1 MGKLHRFLN
10 VHFSLSFRLIF
21 WVGLILAVSISAWAY
36 FNIGHQKQRAVENI
50 VEGADRLGNTIR
62 LGVHYAMMINSRDDI
77 TQIIRNIGKQE
88 GIQKIRIYNRSGKI
102 TYSTKAGEMDHVTNM
117 KDEPCFI
124 CHKTDPP
131 AVKASLAERTRVFD
145 SPEGEPLLGVISPI
159 YNEPGCASGACHFHP
174 EKTKVLGALDVV
186 VSLKNTDKEIFAY
199 ERGIILMAVFI
210 FLLTSGFMAFFL
222 LRFVN
227 RPIRKLIEGT
237 RHIGRGE
244 YDYAVDL
251 NRNDDMGHLATA
263 INQMGEKIGEKQDEL
278 NKQKGEYQNLF
289 ELAPCYITVQ
299 DRDFRLLRYNRE
311 FAEQFDPHSGDYC
324 YQVYKGRSER
334 CEVCPV
340 LNTFEDGQSHH
351 SEEEG
356 VNRDGT
362 KSYWMVRTSP
372 VKNKQGEVVAAME
385 MSLDVTAMKHL
396 ESEVK
401 KSEEK
406 YRIIFTTIPN
416 PVFVLDQS
424 TLNIL
429 DCNDNVTAVYGYRQE
444 EILMTSFLD
453 FFGAGGREQYASQM
467 KTSTA
472 LDRVK
477 HYGKDGK
484 VIYVNIRMSS
494 TEYLGEG
501 VFLVT
506 ISDITERLL
515 AEQQL
520 IQASKMATLGE
531 MSTGVAHELN
541 QPLSV
546 IKTAGSFLHKKV
558 LKGQAID
565 DETMMTLTSEI
576 NGQVDRASK
585 IINHMREFGR
595 KSDVVR
601 EKIQLNEALQ
611 RAFEIF
617 SQQLKLREIEVV
629 MDLQPDLPPVMAD
642 ANRLEQ
648 VFINLLI
655 NARDAI
661 DAKWWGNVAPKDKA
675 KKISLKTRA
684 KDGMA
689 VVEIIDT
696 GTGIPASIVDKIF
709 EPFFTTKQVGKG
721 TGLGLSISYG
731 IVRDYDG
738 TISVK
743 SREDEGSNFTIQFP
757 ISGSIDD

>member
-1 MGKLHRFLN
+1 
-10 VHFSLSFRLIF
+10 
-21 WVGLILAVSISAWAY
+21 
-36 FNIGHQKQRAVENI
+36 
-50 VEGADRLGNTIR
+50 
-62 LGVHYAMMINSRDDI
+62 
-77 TQIIRNIGKQE
+77 
-88 GIQKIRIYNRSGKI
+88 
-102 TYSTKAGEMDHVTNM
+102 
-117 KDEPCFI
+117 
-124 CHKTDPP
+124 
-131 AVKASLAERTRVFD
+131 
-145 SPEGEPLLGVISPI
+145 
-159 YNEPGCASGACHFHP
+159 
-174 EKTKVLGALDVV
+174 
-186 VSLKNTDKEIFAY
+186 
-199 ERGIILMAVFI
+199 MAVFI
-210 FLLTSGFMAFFL
+210 FLGTSGFMAIFL

-244 YDYAVDL
+244 YDYSVDL
-251 NRNDDMGHLATA
+251 KRNDGIGQLATA
-263 INQMGEKIGEKQDEL
+263 INQMGKKIGENQDEL
-278 NKQKGEYQNLF
+278 NKQRGEYQSLF
-289 ELAPCYITVQ
+289 ESAPCYITVQ
-299 DRDFRLLRYNRE
+299 DKDFRLLRYNRE
-311 FAEQFDPHSGDYC
+311 FAEQFDAHSGDYC

-340 LNTFEDGQSHH
+340 LKTFENGQSHH

-356 VNRDGT
+356 VNKDGT

-372 VKNKQGEVVAAME
+372 VKDKHGEVVAAME

-424 TLNIL
+424 TLKIL
-429 DCNDNVTAVYGYRQE
+429 DCNDNVTAVYGYRQK
-444 EILMTSFLD
+444 EILMTSFLN
-453 FFGAGGREQYASQM
+453 FFGADGRKQYESQM

-477 HYGKDGK
+477 HYGIDGK
-484 VIYVNIRMSS
+484 VIYVNIRVSS
-494 TEYLGEG
+494 TEYLGKE

-506 ISDITERLL
+506 ISDITEQLL

-546 IKTAGSFLHKKV
+546 IKTAGGFLHKKV
-558 LKGQAID
+558 LKGEGID
-565 DETMMTLTSEI
+565 DETMKTLTGEI
-576 NGQVDRASK
+576 NAQVDRASK

-595 KSDVVR
+595 KSGVVR
-601 EKIQLNEALQ
+601 GKVQLNKALLQ
-611 RAFEIF
+611 ALEIF
-617 SQQLKLREIEVV
+617 RQQLKLREIEVV
-629 MDLQPDLPPVMAD
+629 MDLQPDLPSVMAD
-642 ANRLEQ
+642 SNRLEQ
-648 VFINLLI
+648 VFINLII

-661 DAKWWGNVAPKDKA
+661 EAKWWGNVESKGEA
-675 KKISLKTRA
+675 KKISLKTFAR
-684 KDGMA
+684 DGLA
-689 VVEIIDT
+689 VVEIADT
-696 GTGIPASIVDKIF
+696 GTGIPPNIIDKIF

-738 TISVK
+738 AIRVK
-743 SREDEGSNFTIQFP
+743 SREEEGSRFIIEFP
-757 ISGSIDD
+757 VSSEN

>member
-1 MGKLHRFLN
+1 M
-10 VHFSLSFRLIF
+10 
-21 WVGLILAVSISAWAY
+21 
-36 FNIGHQKQRAVENI
+36 
-50 VEGADRLGNTIR
+50 
-62 LGVHYAMMINSRDDI
+62 
-77 TQIIRNIGKQE
+77 
-88 GIQKIRIYNRSGKI
+88 
-102 TYSTKAGEMDHVTNM
+102 
-117 KDEPCFI
+117 
-124 CHKTDPP
+124 
-131 AVKASLAERTRVFD
+131 
-145 SPEGEPLLGVISPI
+145 
-159 YNEPGCASGACHFHP
+159 
-174 EKTKVLGALDVV
+174 
-186 VSLKNTDKEIFAY
+186 
-199 ERGIILMAVFI
+199 
-210 FLLTSGFMAFFL
+210 
-222 LRFVN
+222 
-227 RPIRKLIEGT
+227 
-237 RHIGRGE
+237 
-244 YDYAVDL
+244 
-251 NRNDDMGHLATA
+251 
-263 INQMGEKIGEKQDEL
+263 
-278 NKQKGEYQNLF
+278 
-289 ELAPCYITVQ
+289 APCYITVQ

-356 VNRDGT
+356 VNKDGT

-372 VKNKQGEVVAAME
+372 VKNKAGEVVAAME

-416 PVFVLDQS
+416 PVFVLDQAR
-424 TLNIL
+424 LRIL
-429 DCNDNVTAVYGYRQE
+429 DCNDNVTAVYGYLKK
-444 EILMTSFLD
+444 EIFMTSFLN
-453 FFGAGGREQYASQM
+453 FFGADEREQYESSM
-467 KTSTA
+467 KTKKA

-477 HYGKDGK
+477 HYGKDGN
-484 VIYVNIRMSS
+484 VIYVNIRISS

-546 IKTAGSFLHKKV
+546 IKTAGSFLYKKV
-558 LKGQAID
+558 TKGEKID
-565 DETMMTLTSEI
+565 DETLGTLTREI

-601 EKIQLNEALQ
+601 EKVQLNDALT
-611 RAFEIF
+611 RALEIF
-617 SQQLKLREIEVV
+617 CQQLKLRQIAVV
-629 MDLQPDLPPVMAD
+629 TDLQEDLPLIMAD

-661 DAKWWGNVAPKDKA
+661 EAKWWGNVAPDDKA
-675 KKISLKTRA
+675 KTIFLKTRSEN
-684 KDGMA
+684 GMA
-689 VVEIIDT
+689 VVEITDT
-696 GTGIPASIVDKIF
+696 GTGIPNAVINKIF

-738 TISVK
+738 TIDVK
-743 SREDEGSNFTIQFP
+743 SREDKGSTFTIQFP
-757 ISGSIDD
+757 FPGSDR